1 MEKKLYILLTAVLI
15 AFSGW
20 NKARAQIDP
29 TLAGMILAY
38 TDKAEN
44 SLKNQDKVMLL
55 QTTGHI
61 WTKEEVKATADLQ
74 REFNDYLD
82 SFRSVISYAAEIYG
96 FYHEVTVLCDNLGDF
111 SRQLGES
118 PANALAVALSARRNK
133 IYREVI
139 LGGVEI
145 VNDIRTACMGDSKM
159 TERERMETV
168 FGIRPK
174 LKLMNR
180 KIRQLTKAVKYTTL
194 GDIWAEIDEGSRPMA
209 DKKEIARV
217 AMQRWKRNGH
227 KGF

>member
-1 MEKKLYILLTAVLI
+1 MIIALTCLCHGK
-15 AFSGW
+15 SY
-20 NKARAQIDP
+20 AQIDP
-29 TLAGMILAY
+29 TLAGMIMVY
-38 TDKAEN
+38 TDKAEK
-44 SLKNQDKVMLL
+44 SLKNQEKVMLL

-74 REFNDYLD
+74 KEFNDYLS
-82 SFRSVISYAAEIYG
+82 SFRSVICYAAEIYG
-96 FYHEVTVLCDNLGDF
+96 FYHEVTALCDNLGDF
-111 SRQLGES
+111 SRRLGEA
-118 PANALAVALSARRNK
+118 PANALAVALSTRRNK

-159 TERERMETV
+159 TEKERMETV

-180 KIRQLTKAVKYTTL
+180 KLQRLTKAVKYTTL

-209 DKKEIARV
+209 DKKEIARA
-217 AMQRWKRNGH
+217 AMQRWKRNGS

>member
-1 MEKKLYILLTAVLI
+1 MKKNVPALLMIITLTCLCHGK
-15 AFSGW
+15 SY
-20 NKARAQIDP
+20 AQIDP
-29 TLAGMILAY
+29 TLAGMIMVY
-38 TDKAEN
+38 TDKAEK
-44 SLKNQDKVMLL
+44 SLKNQEKVMLL

-74 REFNDYLD
+74 KEFNDYLS
-82 SFRSVISYAAEIYG
+82 SFRSVICYAAEIYG
-96 FYHEVTVLCDNLGDF
+96 FYHEVTALCDNLGDF
-111 SRQLGES
+111 SRQLGEA
-118 PANALAVALSARRNK
+118 PANALAVALSTRRNK

-159 TERERMETV
+159 TEKERMETV

-180 KIRQLTKAVKYTTL
+180 KLQRLTKAVKYTTL

-209 DKKEIARV
+209 DKKEIARA
-217 AMQRWKRNGH
+217 AMQRWKRNGS

>member
-1 MEKKLYILLTAVLI
+1 MIIALTCLCHGK
-15 AFSGW
+15 SY
-20 NKARAQIDP
+20 AQIDP
-29 TLAGMILAY
+29 TLAGMIMVY
-38 TDKAEN
+38 TDKAEK
-44 SLKNQDKVMLL
+44 SLKNQEKVMLL

-74 REFNDYLD
+74 KEFNDYLS
-82 SFRSVISYAAEIYG
+82 SFRSVICYAAEIYG
-96 FYHEVTVLCDNLGDF
+96 FYHEVTALCDNLGDF
-111 SRQLGES
+111 SRRLGEA
-118 PANALAVALSARRNK
+118 PANALAVALSTRRNK

-139 LGGVEI
+139 LSGVEI

-159 TERERMETV
+159 TEKERMETV

-180 KIRQLTKAVKYTTL
+180 KLQRVTKAVKYTTL

-209 DKKEIARV
+209 NKKEIARA
-217 AMQRWKRNGH
+217 AMQRWKRNGS

>member
-1 MEKKLYILLTAVLI
+1 MII
-15 AFSGW
+15 ALACLCHGKSY
-20 NKARAQIDP
+20 AQIDP
-29 TLAGMILAY
+29 TLAGMIMVY
-38 TDKAEN
+38 TDKAEK
-44 SLKNQDKVMLL
+44 SLKNQEKVMLL

-74 REFNDYLD
+74 REFNDYLS
-82 SFRSVISYAAEIYG
+82 SFRSVICYAAEIYG
-96 FYHEVTVLCDNLGDF
+96 FYHEVTALCDNLGDF
-111 SRQLGES
+111 SHQLGEA
-118 PANALAVALSARRNK
+118 PANALAVALSTRRNK

-159 TERERMETV
+159 TEKERMETV

-174 LKLMNR
+174 LKQMNR
-180 KIRQLTKAVKYTTL
+180 KLQRLTKAVKYTTL

-209 DKKEIARV
+209 DKKEIARA
-217 AMQRWKRNGH
+217 AMQRWKRNGS

>member
-1 MEKKLYILLTAVLI
+1 MIIALTCLCHGK
-15 AFSGW
+15 SY
-20 NKARAQIDP
+20 AQIDP
-29 TLAGMILAY
+29 TLAGMIMVY
-38 TDKAEN
+38 TDKAEK
-44 SLKNQDKVMLL
+44 SLKNQEKVMLL

-74 REFNDYLD
+74 KEFNDYLS
-82 SFRSVISYAAEIYG
+82 SFRSVICYAAEIYG
-96 FYHEVTVLCDNLGDF
+96 FYHEVTALCDNLGDF
-111 SRQLGES
+111 SRRLGEA
-118 PANALAVALSARRNK
+118 PANALAVALSTRRNK

-159 TERERMETV
+159 TEKERMETV

-180 KIRQLTKAVKYTTL
+180 KLQRLTKAVKYTTL
-194 GDIWAEIDEGSRPMA
+194 GDIWAEINEGSRPMA
-209 DKKEIARV
+209 NKKEIARA
-217 AMQRWKRNGH
+217 AMQRWKRNGS

>member
-1 MEKKLYILLTAVLI
+1 MIIALTCLCHGK
-15 AFSGW
+15 SY
-20 NKARAQIDP
+20 AQIDP
-29 TLAGMILAY
+29 TLAGMIIVY
-38 TDKAEN
+38 TDKAEK
-44 SLKNQDKVMLL
+44 SLKNQEKVMLL

-74 REFNDYLD
+74 KEFNDYLS
-82 SFRSVISYAAEIYG
+82 SFRSVICYAAEIYG
-96 FYHEVTVLCDNLGDF
+96 FYHEVTALCDNLGDF
-111 SRQLGES
+111 SRRLGEA
-118 PANALAVALSARRNK
+118 PANALAVALSTRRNK

-159 TERERMETV
+159 TEKERMETV

-180 KIRQLTKAVKYTTL
+180 KLQRLTKVVKYTTL

-209 DKKEIARV
+209 DKKEIARA
-217 AMQRWKRNGH
+217 AMQRWKRNGS